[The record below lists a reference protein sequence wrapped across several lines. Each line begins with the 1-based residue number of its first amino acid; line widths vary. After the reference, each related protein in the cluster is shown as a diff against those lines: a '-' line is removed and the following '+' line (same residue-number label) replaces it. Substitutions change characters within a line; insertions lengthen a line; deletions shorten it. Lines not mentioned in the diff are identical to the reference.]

1 MFFPDIQGLKSQFK
15 MRGAWIVLLLLN
27 MCVVMAFKIAE
38 KPSFSKAILDEPDL
52 RQDEKENKV

>member
-1 MFFPDIQGLKSQFK
+1 

-27 MCVVMAFKIAE
+27 MCVVLAFKIAE